1 MPDSQAT
8 AGPTAPDQASDHAQP
23 VPVSSHPHSD
33 PADDQ
38 PQRQMGPIAG
48 RAEPGRASAASDPPA
63 PPTPPDATA
72 PLTPGT
78 SSAALAHAPLGAR
91 AWVGIVSHGVV
102 DFFSYII
109 VPLMPLLVTRL
120 DLSDTHKAL
129 VLAVGSVCSGL
140 VQPLVA
146 WVSDALNTRLLGT
159 LGLVMAA
166 VATTLVGY
174 AQSLTALL
182 IVQAVSSLGIGA
194 FHPVAAAAVGQL
206 AGRRRSVAVSWF
218 FVGGML
224 GGMTGNVL
232 SPVYADSF
240 GLLALPALMVPGLIT
255 AAALAWAIHGV
266 SHHQHHAGAGRAP
279 RRHDQPQTGQRTG
292 PGAPAAQPDPAERA
306 ARWRVVWVLYAGNVA
321 RFLVNNALVYLFI
334 DWALEHTAARRG
346 LALSQLDDAAR
357 RSLGLAASGLNG
369 WAQASMQVGMG
380 GPALLLGWWLTHRRE
395 RAALLLIPVVGAA
408 AVASAPAL
416 QGLAAGQG
424 MGWLTVPGML
434 LVAVGAGLGFG
445 AVMPATISLAQRLL
459 PHRTGLASG
468 LMMGGAWGL
477 GSTGPLLARSLQ
489 HTLGNTPAW
498 LIVAGVLLLSGCLAW
513 LIPPAVLQRVS
524 GR

>member
-1 MPDSQAT
+1 MPDSPAGARPSQPHPANAHAT
-8 AGPTAPDQASDHAQP
+8 PI
-23 VPVSSHPHSD
+23 PVSAHPHSD
-33 PADDQ
+33 PADDLPHWQ
-38 PQRQMGPIAG
+38 LGPIAG
-48 RAEPGRASAASDPPA
+48 PPEPAGPPTDPDPVDAPA
-63 PPTPPDATA
+63 PD
-72 PLTPGT
+72 
-78 SSAALAHAPLGAR
+78 HAPLGAR
-91 AWVGIVSHGVV
+91 AWIGIVCHGVV
-102 DFFSYII
+102 DFFSYVI

-120 DLSDTHKAL
+120 DLSDTQKAL

-146 WVSDALNTRLLGT
+146 WVSDALNTRVLGT
-159 LGLVMAA
+159 LGLVLAA
-166 VATTLVGY
+166 VATTLVGH
-174 AQSLTALL
+174 AQSLTTLL

-224 GGMTGNVL
+224 GGMTGNVTAPL
-232 SPVYADSF
+232 YADRL
-240 GLLALPALMVPGLIT
+240 GLLALPALMVPGLIA

-266 SHHQHHAGAGRAP
+266 SHHQHHPAQHHPA
-279 RRHDQPQTGQRTG
+279 RHHPARHHTGQQHQG
-292 PGAPAAQPDPAERA
+292 PRAAPPDPAERA

-346 LALSQLDDAAR
+346 LSLGQLDDAAR

-369 WAQASMQVGMG
+369 WAQAAMQVGMG

-395 RAALLLIPVVGAA
+395 RAALLLIPVAGAA
-408 AVASAPAL
+408 AVAAAPAL
-416 QGLAAGQG
+416 QGLAAGRG

-434 LVAVGAGLGFG
+434 VVAVGAGLGFG

-498 LIVAGVLLLSGCLAW
+498 LIVAALLLLSGCLAW